1 MNFSKLVL
9 HPCFA
14 CFLSG
19 LFTVFTFNDLVG
31 ADPTSSG
38 DQPWSQGVL
47 TEEQRQNYIS
57 NRVANVSSEFS
68 ALIKDLRSNGLL
80 EENGGEELQNAI
92 EVLGKV
98 KDSNIEQA
106 IISLREARGQQKSAR
121 SHIAKADDEIE
132 ITVSDLTDLLRLSDA
147 LGSSQFLRQEISR
160 LLSHEEILWIDCK
173 ALGRTQLEGATIK
186 PVDLVEAATTQSNL
200 AALAAKLRPMFL
212 EVAKGVTDLEER
224 SLIKKAGILFVEG
237 QVEVLLASAAENI
250 TQANLLGAVTP
261 QKEAIDVLVAIDRLL
276 GEGETDGFGDIYRMI
291 AALQEIL
298 RKQRDLRKLTEAAL
312 QVEFVSR
319 QRQWQGMQRDL
330 RSELDRIDEKAF
342 ASVGLD
348 VAAGNGNPVIEAGL
362 AMEQAETTLGASQQK
377 ATIPHQLNAEAA
389 LERAIAMLQ
398 KKMDEKQK
406 PNSGKADPVEAMMKF
421 AGLLKQLEEDQRAL
435 RKETQGMAANKQE
448 VNSRAAPQDQ
458 LIERIILLGQMREAE
473 PATIKRT
480 LRKAYSAMEEAFSAL
495 KKNDSVVAVPAQI
508 RAEEA
513 LAEARAAAEAEVKK
527 MKEEAKK
534 DAALEAVQKLAQQL
548 LAEQKKLA
556 ALTEEATPEQVPK
569 QAPEQSALAQKAQ
582 EAAAQAPSEAS
593 PDLAKASEAMKA
605 AAEAMKQGD
614 KEQAKS
620 EQAKA
625 AEALK
630 SAAQKAA
637 SAKSKKSK
645 SKKSKPGENKDE
657 GKRGGKQKGKGKS
670 KGAKGDGKDGDGEGE
685 GGSPKPGS
693 PAPPTPPKLAPVK
706 LTGKNID
713 AKGQE
718 RYFAKAEASGDRSD
732 DTTSDWKVLGER
744 EQDEMTERYI
754 QKLPVEYRAL
764 LKDYYQAIATEE

>member
-9 HPCFA
+9 DSCFA

-19 LFTVFTFNDLVG
+19 LFSVLTFNDLVG
-31 ADPTSSG
+31 ADPASSG

-92 EVLGKV
+92 DVLGKV

-106 IISLREARGQQKSAR
+106 IISLREAREQQKSAR
-121 SHIAKADDEIE
+121 LHIAKADDEVE
-132 ITVSDLTDLLRLSDA
+132 ITVSDLTDLLRLSNA
-147 LGSSQFLRQEISR
+147 LGSSQFLRQEIRR

-173 ALGRTQLEGATIK
+173 ALGRAQLEGATIK
-186 PVDLVEAATTQSNL
+186 PVDLVEAATTQSDL

-237 QVEVLLASAAENI
+237 QVEILLASAAENI
-250 TQANLLGAVTP
+250 TQGNLLGAVTP
-261 QKEAIDVLVAIDRLL
+261 QKEAIDVLLAIDRLL
-276 GEGETDGFGDIYRMI
+276 GEGETDGMGDLYRMI

-298 RKQRDLRKLTEAAL
+298 RKQRDLRKLTETAPQA
-312 QVEFVSR
+312 EFASR
-319 QRQWQGMQRDL
+319 QRQWQSLQRDL
-330 RSELDRIDEKAF
+330 RSELARIDTKPF
-342 ASVGLD
+342 APVGVDADAGRTNPLLD
-348 VAAGNGNPVIEAGL
+348 AGE
-362 AMEQAETTLGASQQK
+362 AMEQAEDTLGASQQK
-377 ATIPHQLNAEAA
+377 AAIGHQLNAEAE

-398 KKMDEKQK
+398 KKIDEKQK
-406 PNSGKADPVEAMMKF
+406 PNSGKADPVEAMIKF

-458 LIERIILLGQMREAE
+458 LIERIILLGQMPEAE

-480 LRKAYSAMEEAFSAL
+480 LRKAYSAMEEALSAL

-513 LAEARAAAEAEVKK
+513 LAEARAAAEAEAKK
-527 MKEEAKK
+527 LKEEAKK
-534 DAALEAVQKLAQQL
+534 DAALDAVQKLAQQL

-556 ALTEEATPEQVPK
+556 ALTEEATPEQVPQ

-582 EAAAQAPSEAS
+582 EAAAQVPSEAS

-645 SKKSKPGENKDE
+645 SAKSKPGENKDE

-764 LKDYYQAIATEE
+764 LKDYYQAIATDE